1 MKDVSNMSVHYS
13 SASNEWNTPNAL
25 FDHLDNEFNFTLDPC
40 SNGTNNKCSKYFT
53 IHDDGLVQDWSQDSV
68 FMNPPYGRA
77 IGKWIEK
84 AYLESL
90 KGATVVCLI
99 PSRTDTRYWHDY
111 CMKANEIRL
120 IKGRVKFSGKDP
132 APFPSAIV
140 VFGTGESLKITTMN
154 ALND

>member
-1 MKDVSNMSVHYS
+1 M
-13 SASNEWNTPNAL
+13 
-25 FDHLDNEFNFTLDPC
+25 
-40 SNGTNNKCSKYFT
+40 
-53 IHDDGLVQDWSQDSV
+53 
-68 FMNPPYGRA
+68 
-77 IGKWIEK
+77 
-84 AYLESL
+84 
-90 KGATVVCLI
+90 CLI

>member
-1 MKDVSNMSVHYS
+1 MTNMAVHYS
-13 SASNEWNTPNAL
+13 SATNEWHTPDAL
-25 FDHLDNEFNFTLDPC
+25 FKHLDDEFNFTLDPC
-40 SNGTNNKCSKYFT
+40 SNGLNAKCAKFFT
-53 IHDDGLVQDWSQDSV
+53 EADDGLSKDWHNDVV

-90 KGATVVCLI
+90 KGGTVVCLI

-111 CMKANEIRL
+111 CMKATEIRL

-140 VFGTGESLKITTMN
+140 VFKEERESPLLSAMDVI
-154 ALND
+154 ND

>member
-84 AYLESL
+84 AYL
-90 KGATVVCLI
+90 
-99 PSRTDTRYWHDY
+99 
-111 CMKANEIRL
+111 
-120 IKGRVKFSGKDP
+120 
-132 APFPSAIV
+132 
-140 VFGTGESLKITTMN
+140 
-154 ALND
+154 